1 MTKSNALEDS
11 KTFTE
16 KQLRSILDNTVDG
29 MIVIDSGGIMLSYNR
44 ACEKLFGYS
53 AQDALGQNVKM
64 LMPHNYKVNHD
75 GYISNYLHSNEP
87 KIIGIGREV
96 SGQRKDG
103 TIFPMW
109 LSIGEVTEEGK
120 RYFVGIVRDI
130 TVQKNLE
137 EQQQKYVRALEKSNR
152 ELDDFVYLISHDLKE
167 PVRGIYSYSQ
177 FMREDY
183 QDILDGEGLDKLESL
198 MKMSRRMN
206 DLIDSLLYFSRINKT
221 ELSYGE
227 TDIAATVNGVM
238 EMLETYLKDNRAKI
252 VIESDL
258 PTVTCDQVRVGEIF
272 RNLIVNGIKYNNKP
286 EKEIHIGVCSHEAAP
301 QNITF
306 YVKDN
311 GIGIPDKHYDSV
323 FKMFKRLHGRDA
335 YGGGTGAGLA
345 IVKQIVV
352 QHGGRIWI
360 DSKVG
365 EGATFYFT
373 LCSDAG

>member
-1 MTKSNALEDS
+1 
-11 KTFTE
+11 
-16 KQLRSILDNTVDG
+16 
-29 MIVIDSGGIMLSYNR
+29 
-44 ACEKLFGYS
+44 
-53 AQDALGQNVKM
+53 
-64 LMPHNYKVNHD
+64 
-75 GYISNYLHSNEP
+75 
-87 KIIGIGREV
+87 
-96 SGQRKDG
+96 
-103 TIFPMW
+103 
-109 LSIGEVTEEGK
+109 
-120 RYFVGIVRDI
+120 
-130 TVQKNLE
+130 
-137 EQQQKYVRALEKSNR
+137 
-152 ELDDFVYLISHDLKE
+152 
-167 PVRGIYSYSQ
+167 
-177 FMREDY
+177 MREDY